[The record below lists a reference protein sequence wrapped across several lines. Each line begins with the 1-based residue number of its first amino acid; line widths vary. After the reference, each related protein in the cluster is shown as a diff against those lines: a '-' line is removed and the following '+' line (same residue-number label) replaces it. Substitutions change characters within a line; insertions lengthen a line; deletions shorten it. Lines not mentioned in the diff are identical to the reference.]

1 MNNEEMYQKILKEAE
16 ADKNVIGFI
25 LGAGRGKGFATEY
38 SDYDI
43 IMIVPD
49 DKVLEYENKYESYY
63 TTEII
68 EINVYSL
75 SDFKKYAAWGSADSA
90 HQYNFTYLK
99 AQIDRTGE
107 IQKIID
113 EKNIIP
119 ADKVKEFVSGELD
132 KYINFYYRS
141 VKNYRDKNLIASHLD
156 AVESI
161 FALLAII
168 FGLEG
173 RLRPYNKFLEWE
185 LNAHPLKLLPWNK
198 DVFLGKIE
206 KILKTGDVTTQREIL
221 NKVFEIFRENGYNE
235 VIDGWNGYYMGQDL

>member
-1 MNNEEMYQKILKEAE
+1 MKKEEIYQKILKEAE
-16 ADKNVIGFI
+16 SDQNVIGFV

-43 IMIVPD
+43 IIIVPD
-49 DKVLEYENKYESYY
+49 EKISEYEKKYESFNS
-63 TTEII
+63 TEII
-68 EINVYSL
+68 EAHVRSL
-75 SDFKKYAAWGSADSA
+75 SQFKEYANWGGVDAG
-90 HQYNFTYLK
+90 HQYNFVYLK

-113 EKNIIP
+113 EKSVIP

-141 VKNYRDKNLIASHLD
+141 VKNFRDKNLVASHLD
-156 AVESI
+156 GAESV
-161 FALLAII
+161 FALLSAV

-185 LNAHPLKLLPWNK
+185 LKTRPLKLLPWNG
-198 DVFLGKIE
+198 DEFLE
-206 KILKTGDVTTQREIL
+206 KITKIIQTGDVATQKEIL
-221 NKVFEIFRENGYNE
+221 NKIFELFRQHGYGA
-235 VIDGWNGYYMGQDL
+235 VIDGWNGYYLG